1 MSKENFISIEFSQ
14 EELDRIDN
22 LLSQLEEIVKGKF
35 INLTPE
41 ERMKHAR
48 VGNKMEDW
56 IYRVKQYMEQ
66 YPNLVL
72 PHINV
77 REFHKDFAA
86 RQALLPRLR
95 RLQAITG
102 TVDDTTLMLGQDLSS
117 ISSVFYKGVKVAAES
132 NAPNAKFVYNDLKT
146 QFAGRPSKKKDK
158 DEFPPVV

>member
-22 LLSQLEEIVKGKF
+22 LLSQLEEIIKGKF

-41 ERMKHAR
+41 ERMKYAR
-48 VGNKMEDW
+48 IGNKMEDW
-56 IYRVKQYMEQ
+56 IHRVKQYMEQ
-66 YPNLVL
+66 YPELVL

-77 REFHKDFAA
+77 NEFKKDFAA

-102 TVDDTTLMLGQDLSS
+102 TVDDTTLILGQDLSGVG
-117 ISSVFYKGVKVAAES
+117 SVFYRGIKIAAES
-132 NAPNAKFVYNDLKT
+132 NVPNAKFVYGDLKT
-146 QFAGRPSKKKDK
+146 QFPGRPSKKKDK
-158 DEFPPVV
+158 DNNLPIA

>member
-22 LLSQLEEIVKGKF
+22 LLSQFEEIVKAKF

-48 VGNKMEDW
+48 IGNKNEDW
-56 IYRVKQYMEQ
+56 IYRVKIYMEQ
-66 YPNLVL
+66 YPELVL
-72 PHINV
+72 PHIDV
-77 REFHKDFAA
+77 KEFNKDFTA

-102 TVDDTTLMLGQDLSS
+102 TVDDTALILGKDLSTL
-117 ISSVFYKGVKVAAES
+117 SSVFYKGVKVAAES
-132 NAPNAKFVYNDLKT
+132 NAPNAKFIYNDLKT
-146 QFAGRPSKKKDK
+146 QFSGRSSRKKR
-158 DEFPPVV
+158 